1 MTELIISSMRTEGRV
16 QPMGLDATAPML
28 GWTFA
33 SSPSRSRTQTAY
45 RIRVAAREELL
56 ADGRSDVW
64 DSGWRDGG
72 NQAAIAYEGAA
83 LEPRRRYYWQ
93 VTVRDDL
100 GRQAESSVSWWE
112 TGLLRDGRWSGKW
125 IGDASDGTAGRP
137 LPQFRRSFR
146 IEKPVRRARAYISGL
161 GHYELRLNGGKVG
174 DYELDPGWTEY
185 DKAVLYTAYD
195 ITDALV
201 QGENVAGILLG
212 NGFYNVAG
220 GRYTKFK
227 DSYGAPKCLADLVID
242 YADGTSETIGTDSA
256 WRTAASPLAFSC
268 IYGGEDYD
276 AQLEQEGWDRSGFAE
291 GADWHEAAEAEAP
304 SGELVA
310 QAAPALKVMERLSPV
325 SIAEPKPGLFIV
337 DLGRNFS
344 GWPEI
349 AVSGPKGATVKLIP
363 AELLTEDGLANQK
376 WSGSPYELNYTL
388 SGMGTEVWRPR
399 FTYYGFRYVQVEGIG
414 AITPEKDGHEACKL
428 PVLHRIEGK
437 MIYPDVHKAGSFC
450 CSDDRL
456 NRIHEIIN
464 RAMLSNM
471 KSVLT
476 DCPHREKL
484 GWLEQVHLMG
494 PSLIFNYDVE
504 AVLMKVL
511 ADIADAQQPDGLIP
525 TTAPEYVVFQEP
537 WDVFRHAVAWGGAS
551 VLAAWELLQR
561 YGNAGVLQRHYETMR
576 RYIGYLTATADG
588 NILRDGLGDWYDVGP
603 NGPGFSQNSPVPL
616 AETAIYYGLAI
627 VMRSI
632 ATRLGFT
639 EDADVYARLADSIKG
654 AFNREFFDERTVLYA
669 EGSDAALAMP
679 LAVGLAPDAHRD
691 ALFVRLV
698 RNIEERGG
706 RTTSGDVGHRYVL
719 LALARGGRSDLIY
732 RMTRSTDTPGY
743 GYQIANGATTLTEAW
758 DGPTVGK
765 SQNHFMLGHLEEWL
779 YTGLAG
785 LDYRYLPET
794 GRFAVKVKPGIVGDV
809 LWAEARHELRAGQ
822 ASVRWEQGEGHA
834 LEVAV
839 EIPVNADG
847 WIHIPVSEFDSVA
860 VEGDGARFVGHE
872 DGCAVYR
879 TGSGSFVFTAK
890 SRSNRRSVDQK

>member
-1 MTELIISSMRTEGRV
+1 MTELLIASMRTEGRIL
-16 QPMGLDATAPML
+16 PLGLDATAPML

-33 SSPSRSRTQTAY
+33 PSRTNSRAQTAY
-45 RIRVAAREELL
+45 RIKVATREEGL
-56 ADGRSDVW
+56 AGERPDAW
-64 DSGWRDGG
+64 DSGRRESGG
-72 NQAAIAYEGAA
+72 HAAIAYEGAA

-93 VTVRDDL
+93 VTVWDDQ
-100 GRQAESSVSWWE
+100 GRQTESPVSWWE
-112 TGLLRDGRWSGKW
+112 TGLLRDGRWSGRW
-125 IGDASDGTAGRP
+125 IGDASDGAAGRP

-185 DKAVLYTAYD
+185 DKTVLYTAYD
-195 ITDALV
+195 ITDALA

-212 NGFYNVAG
+212 NGFYNVSG

-227 DSYGAPKCLADLVID
+227 DSYGAPKCLADLVIE
-242 YADGTSETIGTDSA
+242 YADGTSETIGTDRT

-268 IYGGEDYD
+268 VYGGEDYD
-276 AQLEQEGWDRSGFAE
+276 AGLEQEGWDRPGFVE
-291 GADWHEAAEAEAP
+291 GAAWREASEAEAP

-325 SIAEPKPGLFIV
+325 AVAEPKPGVFVV

-363 AELLTEDGLANQK
+363 AELLTEEGLANQK

-388 SGMGTEVWRPR
+388 KGIGTEAWRPR
-399 FTYYGFRYVQVEGIG
+399 FTYYGFRYVQVEGVG
-414 AITPEKDGHEACKL
+414 AVAPEADGQQTGGL
-428 PVLHRIEGK
+428 PILHLMEGQ
-437 MIYPDVHKAGSFC
+437 MIYPDVRTAGSFR

-494 PSLIFNYDVE
+494 PSLMFNYDVE
-504 AVLMKVL
+504 VLLMKVL

-537 WDVFRHAVAWGGAS
+537 WDVFRHAAAWGGSS

-561 YGNAGVLQRHYETMR
+561 YGNAGALRRHYDTMR
-576 RYIGYLTATADG
+576 RYVDYLTASADG
-588 NILRDGLGDWYDVGP
+588 RILRDGLGDWYDVGP
-603 NGPGFSQNSPVPL
+603 KGPGFSQNTPVPL
-616 AETAIYYGLAI
+616 AETAIYYGLTV
-627 VMRSI
+627 VMQSI
-632 ATRLGFT
+632 AVRLGLAG
-639 EDADVYARLADSIKG
+639 DADVYARLADSIKA
-654 AFNREFFDERTVLYA
+654 AFNREFFDERTALYA

-679 LAVGLAPDAHRD
+679 LAIGLAPDAHRD
-691 ALFVRLV
+691 ALFARLV

-779 YTGLAG
+779 YAGLAG
-785 LDYRYLPET
+785 LDYRYRPET
-794 GRFAVKVKPGIVGDV
+794 GRFAVTVKPNVVGDV
-809 LWAEARHELRAGQ
+809 QWAEARHELRAGQ
-822 ASVRWEQGEGHA
+822 TSVRWERGEGRG
-834 LEVAV
+834 LKVAV

-847 WIHIPVSEFDSVA
+847 SIHIPVAEFDSVA
-860 VEGDGARFVGHE
+860 AEGDGARFVGRE
-872 DGCAVYR
+872 EGFAVYR
-879 TGSGSFVFTAK
+879 TGSGSFTFT
-890 SRSNRRSVDQK
+890 RRESP